1 MGKLNTTVMVLIITL
16 VCCMRMAAADPIVSS
31 GGEPFLLAPPEEVR
45 PVVVRASFKFH
56 DINEINDETETFDF
70 SGVLKLKWRDP
81 RQAFDPAAEGVNER
95 VFQGRATSSMSSR
108 LAGIRR

>member
-1 MGKLNTTVMVLIITL
+1 MGKLNTTVMALMMTL

-45 PVVVRASFKFH
+45 PIVVRAHFKFH

-70 SGVLKLKWRDP
+70 SGVLTLKWHVIHAKPSTLLLR
-81 RQAFDPAAEGVNER
+81 ECMNECFR
-95 VFQGRATSSMSSR
+95 VATSLMSSR